1 MRQPIAYDL
10 DINCVVKR
18 YKQRTLKRQLWQ
30 PKDGPNKALKWDTP
44 TKNKALGQLDAG
56 KSYKDVRRRYGVP
69 ERTQRRW
76 KKEGFD
82 RRARRSHAPNMGAL
96 HKIGEAKLKR
106 MIEHVKEGNY
116 LNKIWSWED
125 LRLKYCPEVK
135 DKETVKNAFNK
146 RGYFKCKACQRTY
159 IWENNT
165 YKRLEFS
172 NKWKDYPSSIW
183 YPVRFTDKVHF

>member
-1 MRQPIAYDL
+1 
-10 DINCVVKR
+10 
-18 YKQRTLKRQLWQ
+18 
-30 PKDGPNKALKWDTP
+30 
-44 TKNKALGQLDAG
+44 
-56 KSYKDVRRRYGVP
+56 
-69 ERTQRRW
+69 
-76 KKEGFD
+76 
-82 RRARRSHAPNMGAL
+82 MGAP

-125 LRLKYCPEVK
+125 LRLEYCPEVK
-135 DKETVKNAFNK
+135 DKETVKNAFNE